1 MKARC
6 KWVEGLSA
14 IAAIITAL
22 ASAWTLGVN
31 IVERNEVDTL
41 QKRAEKQETA
51 LNNAMDQVKIYGDM
65 LAAGGGNRFAYKCAT
80 EALQTHALAGD
91 KDAESLNQ
99 QLGFM
104 THHFMGEIEHNTTL
118 QNYIMGPL
126 SESLKANIIDMLR
139 QDDARQRICALKH
152 IHGFRLNKYIP
163 LVVDCLEKEPDLN
176 VVQLAVHIVNETF
189 RDNMIFND
197 TNTVYSLSV
206 DDCALRYND
215 FKKYFNLMWK
225 PRKERILARKPKE
238 ARERPDP
245 PRGTLYYIFDPE
257 QPNEN

>member
-65 LAAGGGNRFAYKCAT
+65 LAAGGGNRFAYKRAT
-80 EALQTHALAGD
+80 ETLQTLALAGD

-99 QLGFM
+99 QLGFL
-104 THHFMGEIEHNTTL
+104 TRHFMGEIDRNSTL
-118 QNYIMGPL
+118 QYYMMGPL
-126 SESLKANIIDMLR
+126 SEDLKAHITDMLKR
-139 QDDARQRICALKH
+139 DDVQQRVCALKH
-152 IHGFRLNKYIP
+152 IHGLRLNKHIP
-163 LVVDCLEKEPDLN
+163 LVVDCLEREPDLN
-176 VVQLAVHIVNETF
+176 VVQLAVHVVNETF
-189 RDNMIFND
+189 RDNMVFND
-197 TNTVYSLSV
+197 TNTVYSLSAY
-206 DDCALRYND
+206 DCALRYD
-215 FKKYFNLMWK
+215 EFKKYFDQMWE
-225 PRKERILARKPKE
+225 PRKDRILANKDNPLKPQEIKRK
-238 ARERPDP
+238 
-245 PRGTLYYIFDPE
+245 
-257 QPNEN
+257 